1 MSHITMTEAA
11 DRLGISR
18 QAVHRLVKRG
28 TLPSVEE
35 RERGRVVRVLVLAS
49 AVEERAKGTTVPR
62 GWVTIP
68 EAARQRGVDETTV
81 REWVRREYLAT
92 IEAAGLRYVKL
103 AEVKRL
109 QPPRP
114 GPRGSR
120 PEAS

>member
-1 MSHITMTEAA
+1 VSHVTIAEAA
-11 DRLGISR
+11 TRLGISR
-18 QAVHRLVKRG
+18 QGVHKLVKSG

-49 AVEERAKGTTVPR
+49 AVEERAKGTPVPR

-68 EAARQRGVDETTV
+68 EAARQREVDETTV

-92 IEAAGLRYVKL
+92 IEASGVRYVKL
-103 AEVKRL
+103 AEVKKLR
-109 QPPRP
+109 PPRP